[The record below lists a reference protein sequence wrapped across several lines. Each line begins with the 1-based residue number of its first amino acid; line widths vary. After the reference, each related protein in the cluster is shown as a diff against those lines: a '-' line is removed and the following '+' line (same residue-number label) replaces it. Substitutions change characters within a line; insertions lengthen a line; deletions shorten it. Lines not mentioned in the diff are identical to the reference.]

1 MELKREQRERDLSC
15 IKCPVPGRLIYKLSA
30 HTHRHTDIST
40 VGATYYIERGYTT
53 FDHIRSNEEE
63 ECGLQGTTTSR
74 SYIVNQGKK
83 RMMLTLKHMTSYR
96 QHILFDDYKE
106 TTSRQSV

>member
-1 MELKREQRERDLSC
+1 MIILEATRKRNAGYKEL
-15 IKCPVPGRLIYKLSA
+15 P
-30 HTHRHTDIST
+30 
-40 VGATYYIERGYTT
+40 
-53 FDHIRSNEEE
+53 
-63 ECGLQGTTTSR
+63 TSR